1 MACTL
6 RAIAVR
12 CLAPRG
18 RRQYRVMG
26 WPRSKAVLCAHLG
39 ALALSGVWQTSR
51 VQASETCT
59 LGRVAEIPVTMAGYR
74 PLITAKINNQEA
86 RFVLDSGAFYSLIS
100 TATAAEFGL
109 KLTPA
114 PYGLRL
120 QGIGGSVAAQIAT
133 VKEFGIAGALIHNV
147 EFLAGGS
154 EVGSE
159 GLIGQNFL
167 HQWDVEYDFSKG
179 VVRLFKPEGCRKA
192 RLAYWLT
199 PGQTYSE
206 TEIESVSQSR
216 MHTVGEGYV
225 NGHRIRVTFDTGAY
239 NSVLSLRAAERAG
252 IKRDSPG
259 VVEAGYST
267 GIGRGMVKTY
277 IATASSFKIG
287 DGEEIKN
294 ARLRIADSDLAET
307 DMLLGSDFF
316 VSHHIFVA
324 NSQHKLYLTYNG
336 GPVFNLTKTTS
347 ATTAQADQVQKVDA
361 SKDEAKDEA
370 AQDQAPGPQKAG
382 AAPDEQL
389 DPDVLAR
396 RGEASAAR
404 RDFDHALADLSKSVE
419 LRPDDPE
426 YVFQRALIYRQS
438 GQAALATADLD
449 HVLALNQDF
458 LRAYLPRAEIRLR
471 DKNLEGAIADLDA
484 VDRLAPKQAD
494 IRFVLAERYEAAN
507 RFSQAI
513 VQYDLWIQNH
523 PVDSRLAAALGERCR
538 ASAVQNEDLAAGLAD
553 CNKALRIADKKN
565 PNYGHLFENRGLLEL
580 RQANNDKAIADFDA
594 ALKSLPKN
602 ATALYGRGVA
612 KIRKNKAAEGETDM
626 AEAVKINPHIAAPF
640 NARGLAP

>member
-1 MACTL
+1 
-6 RAIAVR
+6 
-12 CLAPRG
+12 
-18 RRQYRVMG
+18 
-26 WPRSKAVLCAHLG
+26 
-39 ALALSGVWQTSR
+39 
-51 VQASETCT
+51 
-59 LGRVAEIPVTMAGYR
+59 MAGTR
-74 PLITAKINNQEA
+74 PLVAAKINNQEA
-86 RFVLDSGAFYSLIS
+86 RFLLDSGMFYSMIS
-100 TATAAEFGL
+100 AATAAEFSL
-109 KLTPA
+109 RLMAA
-114 PYGLRL
+114 PDWLRL
-120 QGIGGSVAAQIAT
+120 QGIGGTVTAQITT
-133 VKEFGIAGALIHNV
+133 VKDFGIAGAHIHNI
-147 EFLAGGS
+147 EFLVGGS

-167 HQWDVEYDFSKG
+167 NQWDVEYDFSNG
-179 VVRLFKPEGCRKA
+179 VVRLFKLQGCGKA
-192 RLAYWLT
+192 NLAYWRT
-199 PGQTYSE
+199 PGQSYSE
-206 TEIESVSQSR
+206 TDIESVAQSR
-216 MHTVGEGYV
+216 FHTIGEGYV
-225 NGHRIRVTFDTGAY
+225 NGHRIRVMFDSGAER
-239 NSVLSLRAAERAG
+239 SILSLRAAARAG
-252 IKRDSPG
+252 IKTDSPG
-259 VVEAGYST
+259 VVDAGYSR
-267 GIGRGMVKTY
+267 GLGRGMVKTY

-324 NSQHKLYLTYNG
+324 NSQRKLYLTYNG
-336 GPVFNLTKTTS
+336 GPVFNLTKTIS
-347 ATTAQADQVQKVDA
+347 ATTAQADQIQKAEA
-361 SKDEAKDEA
+361 SKDEAAKDEA
-370 AQDQAPGPQKAG
+370 AKDQTSGDHPAG
-382 AAPDEQL
+382 AALDEQV
-389 DPDVLAR
+389 DPDLLAR

-404 RDFDHALADLSKSVE
+404 HDFEHALADLSKAVE

-426 YVFQRALIYRQS
+426 YLFQRAMIYRQS

-471 DKNLEGAIADLDA
+471 DRNVEGAIADLDA

-494 IRFVLAERYEAAN
+494 IRYVLAERYEAAN

-523 PVDSRLAAALGERCR
+523 PVDSRIAAALGERCR
-538 ASAVQNEDLAAGLAD
+538 ASAIQNEDLAVGLAD
-553 CNKALRIADKKN
+553 CNKALRMADKKN

-594 ALKSLPKN
+594 ALKTMPKN

-612 KIRKNKAAEGETDM
+612 KMRKNKTADGEADM
-626 AEAVKINPHIAAPF
+626 AEAVKITPHIAAPF